1 MTNVNEF
8 NAQSNESILRPYNEE
23 ELAQHQIDLNF
34 IPQYDMLEMQN
45 NNIITSALSKLEEL
59 GLTQEEA
66 KYITGV

>member
-23 ELAQHQIDLNF
+23 ELEQHQIDLNF